1 MDLEVLLDFG
11 ERCIVRFLHL
21 LLLPISREGLEGR
34 DFLTAREDE
43 HAVCTDAEAA
53 MCEQADGS
61 CSRHE
66 ARRAIH
72 YHIFLILYLVD
83 PNDHHTG
90 HPFFLA
96 CDGFIIAGMD
106 MQ

>member
-11 ERCIVRFLHL
+11 ERCIVHFLHL
-21 LLLPISREGLEGR
+21 LLLPVSRESLEGR

-53 MCEQADGS
+53 MCEQSDGG

-72 YHIFLILYLVD
+72 YHIFLFLYLVD